1 MIQQADPTKRRH
13 GALQKARSRLDERL
27 QSSDRRILVRFI
39 TVSGSHR
46 YEDGTQWFHQEVI
59 RILDV
64 QHWPTL
70 AWNTVHHHLAQ
81 HPESR
86 GWSAKDFFEAT
97 ATYAHQ
103 GPNTRRSFVHAL
115 NPQGTPPRP
124 LWYEHPSDQT
134 KEDAF
139 PMVTSPPH
147 AVALEEPIA
156 AQLEG

>member
-1 MIQQADPTKRRH
+1 M
-13 GALQKARSRLDERL
+13 
-27 QSSDRRILVRFI
+27 VRF
-39 TVSGSHR
+39 TTGSGAHR
-46 YEDGTQWFHQEVI
+46 YEEGLQRYRQEVI

-64 QHWPTL
+64 QQWPTL

-86 GWSAKDFFEAT
+86 GWSAKAFFEAT
-97 ATYAHQ
+97 ATYAHL

-124 LWYEHPSDQT
+124 LWYEHSPDQT

-139 PMVTSPPH
+139 PMVTPLPH
-147 AVALEEPIA
+147 VVALEEPIA